1 MDCGNDTEFVAVTQ
15 AWEPKEGVPPV
26 KYENEHVDRDGFVS
40 TRNHSVLPLAIPSGF
55 SLWSLLLACGIL
67 LLRRLPRLIW
77 LTASAAIIAAAMHA
91 SRLIEAVTQSTTVTR

>member
-40 TRNHSVLPLAIPSGF
+40 TRNHPGSPLPSPSSF
-55 SLWSLLLACGIL
+55 SLWSLVLASGVL
-67 LLRRLPRLIW
+67 LLRRLPRLLW
-77 LTASAAIIAAAMHA
+77 LITSAAIVAAAMHA
-91 SRLIEAVTQSTTVTR
+91 SRLIEAVKNSATETR